1 MSANLIKFTTQ
12 QICKLGKVPLMKTVC
27 QQIWDA
33 TQTLLKSMLQYPDA
47 CGQVCKAIT
56 SQNYT
61 SIARA
66 LVRVN
71 QAQVNQDHT
80 KSDIITYVLLSI
92 CILQGALLIGFFVKT
107 QRDIH
112 TRRERR
118 AKAAASLREKIR
130 PNSRAGLLP
139 DVVEESLTKHKL
151 IPKGRKLQNSFR
163 YLTRKQLEER
173 KENGRTRECEEALRA
188 ESSHL

>member
-12 QICKLGKVPLMKTVC
+12 QICKLGRVPLMKTVC
-27 QQIWDA
+27 QQIWSA
-33 TQTLLKSMLQYPDA
+33 TELLLKSMLRYPEA
-47 CGQVCKAIT
+47 CSNVCKAIT
-56 SQNYT
+56 SHNYT
-61 SIARA
+61 SIAKA

-71 QAQVNQDHT
+71 KAQVNQDHT
-80 KSDIITYVLLSI
+80 KSDIITYALLSI
-92 CILQGALLIGFFVKT
+92 CIIQGALLIGFFVKT
-107 QRDIH
+107 QRDVQ

-130 PNSRAGLLP
+130 PDPRAGLLP

-151 IPKGRKLQNSFR
+151 IPKGRKLKNSFR
-163 YLTRKQLEER
+163 YLTRKQLEE
-173 KENGRTRECEEALRA
+173 NGARECQEALRD